1 MTDEKTTAPEQSCE
15 TAPENPLRR
24 TAATDQKKLN
34 IYRAIAV
41 AELLLILFLII
52 GRWIWSGWWID
63 WNKSGKHPGD
73 KTNTQ
78 QQEFVAPEFDPAAK
92 QGVPTVADD
101 MGWSLL
107 TIKEGFEIHVCGVL
121 RADENGVVPLYLT
134 SDAGNN
140 VWVKIRLLDA
150 NDNNIGETGLLLPGE
165 YVENV
170 QLNDKAKSGEVKLQV
185 MGYEPKTYYSAGTV
199 ALQTT
204 LTMP

>member
-1 MTDEKTTAPEQSCE
+1 
-15 TAPENPLRR
+15 
-24 TAATDQKKLN
+24 
-34 IYRAIAV
+34 
-41 AELLLILFLII
+41 
-52 GRWIWSGWWID
+52 
-63 WNKSGKHPGD
+63 
-73 KTNTQ
+73 
-78 QQEFVAPEFDPAAK
+78 
-92 QGVPTVADD
+92 